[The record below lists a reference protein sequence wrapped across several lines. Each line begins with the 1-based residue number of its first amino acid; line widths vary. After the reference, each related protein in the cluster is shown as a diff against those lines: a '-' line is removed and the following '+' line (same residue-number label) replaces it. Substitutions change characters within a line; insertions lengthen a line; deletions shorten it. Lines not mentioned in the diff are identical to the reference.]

1 MCRHIMNVVC
11 GTCEICVR
19 TVVYRPRPSY
29 AFSVR
34 TGAEPRR
41 PARHAARRCRA
52 RSGEARE
59 RQIRTATLTAGRAA
73 TLHESPAAPAT
84 RHTWRDSRQGTAEH
98 LECRVAGAA
107 PTTDHR
113 PARARHVGAPSRRED
128 AAHATPRAQGAR
140 SRSRAAG
147 VRARR
152 TPGTTP
158 RPTRSRLQT
167 LVGTRQAS
175 ACCP

>member
-1 MCRHIMNVVC
+1 MCRHIINGVC
-11 GTCEICVR
+11 GTCEIYVY
-19 TVVYRPRPSY
+19 TVPRSPPRPRRS
-29 AFSVR
+29 SVPTR
-34 TGAEPRR
+34 YPLTGAVN
-41 PARHAARRCRA
+41 PAGPPAMPPAGAARAAERPGRG
-52 RSGEARE
+52 RSE
-59 RQIRTATLTAGRAA
+59 RRTLTAGRAA

-84 RHTWRDSRQGTAEH
+84 RHTWRDSRQKTAEQH
-98 LECRVAGAA
+98 RPSSGAGAG
-107 PTTDHR
+107 
-113 PARARHVGAPSRRED
+113 VGAPSRRED
-128 AAHATPRAQGAR
+128 ATHATPRAQGAR